1 MDLSKYDLPCSK
13 PIRFYII
20 LKEAALSIRLLGA
33 LLKAVKAKLKP
44 GAFRMPAMSDAAE
57 GGRGAVLLSR
67 HDTGVHGLVS
77 ASVTIFS
84 HRYIYCPGPA
94 EVREV
99 RPRGGTLHALHPS
112 DGAEWRE
119 IAGRRAICARS
130 VRRMSE

>member
-84 HRYIYCPGPA
+84 HRYIYCPGPGGGSGGSTQRGDVA
-94 EVREV
+94 RLAPVG
-99 RPRGGTLHALHPS
+99 RGGMA
-112 DGAEWRE
+112 
-119 IAGRRAICARS
+119 
-130 VRRMSE
+130 